1 MKFKTAELSGIA
13 LAWAVAKAEG
23 RTDKRLKFLNGTESP
38 PYVYVHK
45 RGHKATLAE
54 ADSLFDYD
62 SGGYYHP
69 HTSWGLFGPVME
81 KHPWCLPRVNNVA
94 ATLHLG
100 AYVSLT
106 AGGFCYYGPTP
117 LVAACRSYVACKL
130 GGEVEVPDFLE

>member
-1 MKFKTAELSGIA
+1 MMFCPSTEWGHGGPIVDRTDFAFDGITWGFR
-13 LAWAVAKAEG
+13 LDG
-23 RTDKRLKFLNGTESP
+23 RTK
-38 PYVYVHK
+38 V
-45 RGHKATLAE
+45 LAKGW

-62 SGGYYHP
+62 SGDYYHP

-117 LVAACRSYVACKL
+117 LVAACRSYVAYKL